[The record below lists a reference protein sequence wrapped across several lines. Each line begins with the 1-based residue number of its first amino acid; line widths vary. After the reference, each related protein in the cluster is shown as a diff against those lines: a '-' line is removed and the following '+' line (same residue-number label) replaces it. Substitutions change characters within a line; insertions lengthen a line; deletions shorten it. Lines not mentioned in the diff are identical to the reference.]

1 MTSKG
6 IVLIAEDSAEALGM
20 LNETLVK
27 EGYTVFVAMDG
38 EQALAIANR
47 MVPDVILMDIIM
59 PNMDGVE
66 ACKQLKKNTEL
77 TDIPVIFMTGLS
89 EKEHLFHSLD
99 AGGVDFINKPI
110 QLDELLARI
119 KVHLRNSMSTRSA
132 HNTLNKI
139 GQLAFTCDSNAK
151 IIWSTSSANDLL
163 TAAGINSEEQSQ
175 LMSEQIR
182 YWLLTDPEKHNSLW
196 LKGFDNPVQVCFL
209 GRPAPGEYLLRFTND
224 NEKSIRASL
233 CKRFSLTEREAEV
246 IFWLV
251 RGKTNKEIGLILSMS
266 PRTVNKHLEP
276 IFRKLCVENRTSA
289 TAMCLRYLNKR

>member
-6 IVLIAEDSAEALGM
+6 IVLIAEDSVEALGM
-20 LNETLVK
+20 LNEALVN

-59 PNMDGVE
+59 PNMDGVQ
-66 ACKQLKKNTEL
+66 ACKALKKNNDL
-77 TDIPVIFMTGLS
+77 IDIPVIFMTGLS

-119 KVHLRNSMSTRSA
+119 KVHLRNSKSTRSA

-139 GQLAFTCDSNAK
+139 GQLAFTCDSNAE
-151 IIWSTSSANDLL
+151 IIWSTNSADELL
-163 TAAGINSEEQSQ
+163 IAAGIDTEEKTQ
-175 LMSEQIR
+175 LMSEQMRI
-182 YWLLTDPEKHNSLW
+182 WLSSDPEKHSSLW
-196 LKGFDNPVQVCFL
+196 LKGFDNPIQVCFL
-209 GRPAPGEYLLRFTND
+209 GRPSPGEFLLRFTND

-233 CKRFSLTEREAEV
+233 CKRFSLTERESEV
-246 IFWLV
+246 LFWLV
-251 RGKTNKEIGLILSMS
+251 RGKTNKEISIILSMS

-276 IFRKLCVENRTSA
+276 IFRKLSVENRTSA
-289 TAMCLRYLNKR
+289 TAVCLRYLNRR

>member
-1 MTSKG
+1 MDSKG

-20 LNETLVK
+20 LNETLVN

-47 MVPDVILMDIIM
+47 MVPDLILMDIIM
-59 PNMDGVE
+59 PNMDGVQ
-66 ACKQLKKNTEL
+66 ACKELKKNSEL
-77 TDIPVIFMTGLS
+77 TDVPVIFMTGLS

-119 KVHLRNSMSTRSA
+119 KVHLRNSKSTRSA
-132 HNTLNKI
+132 HNTLNQI
-139 GQLAFTCDSNAK
+139 GQLSFTCDSNAS
-151 IIWSTSSANDLL
+151 ILWSTDSANELL
-163 TAAGINSEEQSQ
+163 ISSGINSEENTQ

-182 YWLLTDPEKHNSLW
+182 YWISSDPDKHSSLW
-196 LKGFDNPVQVCFL
+196 LKGFNSPVQICFL

-224 NEKSIRASL
+224 NEENIRANL
-233 CKRFSLTEREAEV
+233 CKRFSLTERESEV
-246 IFWLV
+246 LFWLV
-251 RGKTNKEIGLILSMS
+251 RGKTNKEISIILTMS

-276 IFRKLCVENRTSA
+276 IFRKLSVENRTSA
-289 TAMCLRYLNKR
+289 TAVCLRYLNRR

>member
-276 IFRKLCVENRTSA
+276 IFRKLSVENRTSA